1 MSCTRHVRD
10 ATRRRVSRVLAHRRG
25 EPYHQTKSSCMLV
38 VERSGWFITLQRE
51 LAAQVVHVVPQGGER
66 RRPPN
71 HILQIDHFL
80 RER

>member
-1 MSCTRHVRD
+1 
-10 ATRRRVSRVLAHRRG
+10 
-25 EPYHQTKSSCMLV
+25 MLV